1 MQVVKFPSRPTPWAH
16 LIWVSTGGIVQ
27 SLVDSWDDG
36 PCMMEC
42 RCYPNSC
49 TKNAFQWTRKHIPPV
64 KRENHRLESTFWR
77 GYVNFLEGMYF
88 TYWTSSGVFLH
99 TAGVQMCFY
108 ILNVVCLQNGL
119 TSVVNQIFIVVVIVC
134 SIWISRKNTW
144 FKHVVLWLVNFEL
157 WTMYYHQYLRHQPSH
172 SWVHHFQ
179 PLFSSSSCRGC
190 TRVWMGRNDGKHYGF
205 IHGEVKTHPTII
217 HIAGLCLITAL
228 DQQIFQGFVGP
239 PGCPDSQSTSW
250 SSIGPSAI
258 SGFFC
263 VLLVEALRVDLHWM
277 CCFFGGNY
285 VHQACLAQ

>member
-1 MQVVKFPSRPTPWAH
+1 MQVVKFPSRPTQWAH

-42 RCYPNSC
+42 RGYPNSC

-64 KRENHRLESTFWR
+64 KKENHRLKSTFWR

-99 TAGVQMCFY
+99 TGVQMCFY

-119 TSVVNQIFIVVVIVC
+119 TSVVNQIFIGVVSVC
-134 SIWISRKNTW
+134 SIWFSKKNTR

-157 WTMYYHQYLRHQPSH
+157 WTMYYHQYLLHQPPH

-179 PLFSSSSCRGC
+179 PLFSSSSCRVAQGC
-190 TRVWMGRNDGKHYGF
+190 EWEEMMENIVDSSMVRSK
-205 IHGEVKTHPTII
+205 PT
-217 HIAGLCLITAL
+217 
-228 DQQIFQGFVGP
+228 QP
-239 PGCPDSQSTSW
+239 SSTSRASAW
-250 SSIGPSAI
+250 SRLLINKSSKDSSGLLVALTANQPVDHPSAI
-258 SGFFC
+258 
-263 VLLVEALRVDLHWM
+263 
-277 CCFFGGNY
+277 
-285 VHQACLAQ
+285 